1 MEYIKAILLLANNSH
16 LIGKKDKGAT
26 IEELILV
33 PTNNELRDEFLK
45 LYLRTQDGQVA
56 IQPFTGTDVDIVA
69 VFDKK
74 RIEIQGIFFH
84 TNIFNLPD
92 NLEVVTE

>member
-1 MEYIKAILLLANNSH
+1 MEFNQAVQIKEKNKH

-33 PTNNELRDEFLK
+33 PTSNPSAEDFLK
-45 LYLRTQDGQVA
+45 IYLQLLDGEKA
-56 IQPFTGTDVDIVA
+56 IIPYTGSDVDVVA

-74 RIEIQGIFFH
+74 RIHQGFFFH
-84 TNIFNLPD
+84 TNIINLSD
-92 NLEVVTE
+92 ELGVVVE